1 MASPHSLVVTTLCAV
16 TALHTYAP
24 QAAQPPAPAIAQ
36 EGDASTWFLAEGAN
50 NGTFTEEILVGNPNA
65 QAVDVTVTLLPQ
77 PDAIVAQTARTYR
90 MLATSR
96 LTVRVGQEFGLNGS
110 ASARVRG
117 VVAGTSA
124 PAPIVVERTMYFP
137 GASPSAAH
145 SASGVMALAPAW
157 TLAEG
162 ATTIFDTF
170 ILVANPHPNPTVVQ
184 ATYLTADGAELRT
197 EQVAPPEGRITFWP
211 RQEHANLNAAEF
223 STLVRSLTSGQD
235 VVAERAMYFDGFGG
249 GHDALGVTTPSTTWY
264 FAEGSTGGNAQTAFE
279 TFLLLA
285 NSGTTSG
292 QATVDYLLDSGGV
305 VTVTYP
311 VAARRRFTVW
321 VDQEGRTVD
330 ARLRSAAFG
339 IRVTATVPIV
349 AERTMYWGTPSTGD
363 PTTPLQPW
371 RDGHATAGAVAPSAR
386 WAFAE
391 GQQGAPGGATGP
403 HHTFFLLA
411 NPNPA
416 ALGVKATFARDDG
429 TGIVRSKCV
438 SPNAR
443 ANIWTADYPELVG
456 RRFATFL
463 EAVPVAGCGSAA
475 TFVAERASYVG
486 NVFEAGHSN
495 IGTAWPGAIA
505 TPPAP
510 PIEVVPDPTIT
521 FRLDYTCN
529 PCTGDPDNY
538 ALNINCVSGSCRIF
552 RTSDARRSPN
562 SITATLQLAPGTRN
576 AEVVVRNPGAPWTL
590 TIGRTAGSTGGIVPS
605 SFTDLF
611 SSAALSFGKC
621 TVTSRSVETFMGFT
635 VAIGTGQSV
644 C

>member
-16 TALHTYAP
+16 AVLQTYTSP
-24 QAAQPPAPAIAQ
+24 DAQPPAGSIVE

-50 NGTFTEEILVGNPNA
+50 NATFSEEILVGNPNA

-77 PDAIVAQTARTYR
+77 PDAIFAQTVRTYR
-90 MLATSR
+90 MPATSR

-117 VVAGTSA
+117 VAAGTST

-137 GASPSAAH
+137 GVSPSGAH
-145 SASGVMALAPAW
+145 SASGVTALAPAW
-157 TLAEG
+157 SLAEG

-170 ILVANPHPNPTVVQ
+170 ILVANPHPNPTLVQ
-184 ATYLTADGAELRT
+184 ATYLTADGAELLT

-211 RQEHANLNAAEF
+211 RQEHATLQAAEF

-235 VVAERAMYFDGFGG
+235 VVAERAMYFDGFGA

-285 NSGTTSG
+285 NGGTTSG
-292 QATVDYLLDSGGV
+292 VATVDYLLDSGGV

-349 AERTMYWGTPSTGD
+349 AERTVYWGTPSATD
-363 PTTPLQPW
+363 PTTPLLPW
-371 RDGHATAGAVAPSAR
+371 RDGHATAGAVTPSVR

-391 GQQGAPGGATGP
+391 GQQGTPSGATSS

-411 NPNPA
+411 NPHPSPLA
-416 ALGVKATFARDDG
+416 VRATFAREDG
-429 TGIVRSKCV
+429 TGIVRTVCV
-438 SPNAR
+438 APNAR
-443 ANIWTADYPELVG
+443 ANIWTAAYPELAG

-463 EAVPVAGCGSAA
+463 ESVTFACGNA
-475 TFVAERASYVG
+475 TIHPFVAERASYLG
-486 NVFEAGHSN
+486 DVFDAGHAN
-495 IGTAWPGAIA
+495 MGTTWSGSIA
-505 TPPAP
+505 TPPLP
-510 PIEVVPDPTIT
+510 PVEPDPTIA

-538 ALNINCVSGSCRIF
+538 ALNINRVSGSCRIF
-552 RTSDARRSPN
+552 RTSDARRSPH
-562 SITATLQLAPGTRN
+562 SITATLQLARGTRN
-576 AEVVVRNPGAPWTL
+576 VEVVVRNPGAPWTL
-590 TIGRTAGSTGGIVPS
+590 TVSRTAGSTGGVVPN
-605 SFTDLF
+605 SFAQVF
-611 SSAALSFGKC
+611 SAAALTLGRC
-621 TVTSRSVETFMGFT
+621 TVTSRSVETFMEFA
-635 VAIGTGQSV
+635 VAVGSGQSV